1 VLLPLRD
8 SIPSR
13 HPAFVNWAL
22 IVANVA
28 VFVYEVRL
36 PPEHLEALVG
46 RWGIVPLAYRPGED
60 ALPNVLP
67 RLPNFITA
75 MFLHGGIGH
84 LFGNMLFLWI
94 FGDNIEDR
102 LGHVR
107 YLVFYLSCGI
117 VASLVQVVSDLDSGI
132 PIIGASGAIGGV
144 MGAYLLLFPHA
155 RVLTLFFIIII
166 VRLIWI
172 PAVVYLGVWFLIQL
186 IEALNAP
193 PGVGAGVAFWAHVG
207 GFVAGVVWIV
217 VLRVLPGQR
226 FRGA

>member
-1 VLLPLRD
+1 
-8 SIPSR
+8 
-13 HPAFVNWAL
+13 
-22 IVANVA
+22 
-28 VFVYEVRL
+28 
-36 PPEHLEALVG
+36 
-46 RWGIVPLAYRPGED
+46 
-60 ALPNVLP
+60 
-67 RLPNFITA
+67 
-75 MFLHGGIGH
+75 
-84 LFGNMLFLWI
+84 
-94 FGDNIEDR
+94 
-102 LGHVR
+102 
-107 YLVFYLSCGI
+107 LS
-117 VASLVQVVSDLDSGI
+117 ASLAQVVSDLDSGI